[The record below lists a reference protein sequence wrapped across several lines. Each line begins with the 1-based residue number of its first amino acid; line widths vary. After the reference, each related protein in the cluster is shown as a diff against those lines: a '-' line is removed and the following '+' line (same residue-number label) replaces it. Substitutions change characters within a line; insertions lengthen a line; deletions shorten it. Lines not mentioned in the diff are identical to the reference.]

1 VLTVSDAAILEAPVQ
16 LLRLAGLF
24 TEPAGAAAFAGFPV
38 VRHTLPEDAVF
49 VVPAT
54 ANGLK
59 DSDAAAKGIC
69 IAEKTVWAPDDVTV
83 D

>member
-1 VLTVSDAAILEAPVQ
+1 MLTVSDAAILEAPVQ
-16 LLRLAGLF
+16 LSRLAGLF
-24 TEPAGAAAFAGFPV
+24 TEPAGAVAFAGFPV
-38 VRHTLPEDAVF
+38 IRHSLPGDAVV

-69 IAEKTVWAPDDVTV
+69 IPEKTVRVLDDVTV
-83 D
+83 A